1 MLKRF
6 VAVGSA
12 ALIASAFVAQAKP
25 LSSEDFSKH
34 PNVSSVSMSLEG
46 DMLVGVVA
54 DPSKKGETRAA
65 AYWDISGKID
75 TTKPLVPSAITPSS
89 GKTMFFAA
97 SALKDKKSLWFTV
110 QPYIGAL
117 YGCGEGRDTG
127 ATKKYLQKAYM
138 GNEMITEIDDLPSGR
153 AEVGA
158 NKDTLRCFE
167 LVGETNIETILP
179 LDPSKIIISR
189 ASTKNGTSYFSH
201 DLSNGREKFL
211 YKASDTQAIA
221 VSSKDGMPVARTELD
236 YSGGAWRQHISLPDA
251 NGKFSREDALST
263 DISNRY
269 TMNVVGRQN
278 GTGKY
283 FVITDK
289 FSDKASVYLY
299 DAEANTFSDTAVLA
313 HPEFDITR
321 LIFSQREQDFG
332 DLLGFAY
339 DGAQTTVYWLDPEMK
354 GIQDGLDAAFPGK
367 HVTLSDYTADRNRV
381 LFQVSA
387 TNSPPAYYLLV
398 DKSKVAVIGSERP
411 WISEDSLGEGEL
423 VYYTARDGMKIP
435 SLIT

>member
-1 MLKRF
+1 
-6 VAVGSA
+6 
-12 ALIASAFVAQAKP
+12 
-25 LSSEDFSKH
+25 
-34 PNVSSVSMSLEG
+34 MSLEG
-46 DMLVGVVA
+46 DMLVGVIA

-97 SALKDKKSLWFTV
+97 SALKDRKSLWFTV

-138 GNEMITEIDDLPSGR
+138 GNEMI
-153 AEVGA
+153 
-158 NKDTLRCFE
+158 
-167 LVGETNIETILP
+167 LP

-201 DLSNGREKFL
+201 DLANGREKFL

-251 NGKFSREDALST
+251 DGKFSREDALST

-289 FSDKASVYLY
+289 FSDKTSVYLY
-299 DAEANTFSDTAVLA
+299 DAGANTFSDTAVLA
-313 HPEFDITR
+313 HPEFDITN

-332 DLLGFAY
+332 ELLGFVY
-339 DGAQTTVYWLDPEMK
+339 DGAQSTTYWLDPEMK

-367 HVTLSDYTADRNRV
+367 NVTPSDYTA
-381 LFQVSA
+381 
-387 TNSPPAYYLLV
+387 
-398 DKSKVAVIGSERP
+398 
-411 WISEDSLGEGEL
+411 
-423 VYYTARDGMKIP
+423 
-435 SLIT
+435 